1 MLQKSIFLFT
11 FAPRKMDNVRT
22 IMKKTI
28 LFSSILLLLAG
39 CINDDLGKYS
49 PNIDGTTTSDEGFD
63 FSTVQK
69 VILNV
74 DYSAC
79 APKSAVFFSVYS
91 ENPLDGE
98 TLNEDVKPIY
108 EGYTNASGK
117 FNEVLELPAYAT
129 KLYVYTGNFFINEEL
144 IETEVINQMA
154 EAKAGAST
162 NANAPRL
169 ARRRAVSTGSGIQTN
184 SLATLYQL
192 SYEVDW
198 RTGDKTDIQK
208 YKEWKTWL
216 GTWDSESG
224 RPSYLLDAS
233 DPNYSKL
240 TFTDDEMKG
249 IYQAIAGALE
259 DKKTCAKNY
268 RQVGD
273 LVIAQDGGAEVAVT
287 LVGVN
292 TCWNSTIGYY
302 YYMEGEKP
310 SNTMDLN
317 IVMLFPNAQDGQSK
331 FMTKYAYKYG
341 NDYYGNIALNRGE
354 SVKLMYYPEIANG
367 NMTNG
372 STIFP
377 KGMHIGFILKTNG
390 WGMQKPQGNKK
401 FYNSYKAAYVGD
413 MKKSNIGRQYNVW
426 GASTDG
432 FSYCHYDPEQNESD
446 DGAFDV
452 KKLNPNGEARTA
464 KFAYEDADGKQYAII
479 SFEDA
484 CNDDDYDDIIL
495 AMKPVGVFEMLPTV
509 KPRVTTTSG
518 VYAFE
523 DLWPEKGD
531 YDMNDA
537 VVDYQEAR
545 SLSIMEMGGG
555 FVVTKQA
562 FKLTTYLNYVTK
574 KSGLAL
580 TLNTKKAPTSIV
592 MKKIAPDATE
602 ETEATF
608 SEDGKVYLLTDNIK
622 DEVGTT
628 YILELNY
635 ADGIATSDVATI
647 QPFIYRAEG
656 EKRWEVHIP
665 YEAPSDKMN
674 TAYFGTKDDRSK
686 PDEGIY
692 YVRKGDYPFAFF
704 LSGVNVSPFKKTILV
719 RDNEKKPI
727 DEIYPEFLEWSRSKG
742 TQNKDW
748 YKHPASNQ

>member
-1 MLQKSIFLFT
+1 MKH
-11 FAPRKMDNVRT
+11 VRT
-22 IMKKTI
+22 TMKKTI
-28 LFSSILLLLAG
+28 LFSTILLLMAG

-49 PNIDGTTTSDEGFD
+49 ANIDDATSSEEDFN
-63 FSTVQK
+63 FSTVQQ
-69 VILNV
+69 VFLNV

-98 TLNEDVKPIY
+98 TLNEDVKPVY

-117 FNEVLELPAYAT
+117 FSEMLELPAYAT

-144 IETEVINQMA
+144 IEAEVVNQMA
-154 EAKAGAST
+154 EAKAGAS
-162 NANAPRL
+162 ANAARQM
-169 ARRRAVSTGSGIQTN
+169 RRRAVSAGSGIQTN
-184 SLATLYQL
+184 SLETLYQL

-233 DPNYSKL
+233 DDNYSKL
-240 TFTDDEMKG
+240 TFNDEEMKG

-259 DKKTCAKNY
+259 DKKTCAKTY
-268 RQVGD
+268 RQTGD
-273 LVIAQDGGAEVAVT
+273 LVLTEDAEVAVT

-302 YYMEGEKP
+302 YYMEGQKP
-310 SNTMDLN
+310 SSTMDLN

-331 FMTKYAYKYG
+331 YMTKYAYKYG

-354 SVKLMYYPEIANG
+354 SVKLMYYPDIASG
-367 NMTNG
+367 NMTTG
-372 STIFP
+372 TSIFP

-401 FYNSYKAAYVGD
+401 FHNSYKGA
-413 MKKSNIGRQYNVW
+413 MKNSNIGRQYNVW

-432 FSYCHYDPEQNESD
+432 LSYGPYNEEQNKED
-446 DGAFDV
+446 EGALD
-452 KKLNPNGEARTA
+452 KPNLNGEARTA
-464 KFAYEDADGKQYAII
+464 KFAYEDANGKQYAIV

-484 CNDDDYDDIIL
+484 CNDEDYDDIIL

-509 KPRVTTTSG
+509 KPRVTTTTG

-537 VVDYQEAR
+537 VVDYKEAR
-545 SLSIMEMGGG
+545 ELSILEMGEG
-555 FVVTKQA
+555 FVVTKQT
-562 FKLTTYLNYVTK
+562 FNLTTYLNYVTK

-580 TLNTKKAPTSIV
+580 TLNTKKTPSSIV
-592 MKKIAPDATE
+592 MKTISPDGE
-602 ETEATF
+602 EQAATF
-608 SEDGKVYLLTDNIK
+608 TQDGKVYLLTDNIK
-622 DEVGTT
+622 NEVGTT

-635 ADGIATSDVATI
+635 AEGIATGNAATI
-647 QPFIYRAEG
+647 KPFIYRAEG
-656 EKRWEVHIP
+656 DKRWEVHIP

-704 LSGVNVSPFKKTILV
+704 LSGVTVAPFKKTILV

-748 YKHPASNQ
+748 YKHPASN